1 MVDLGFILAIL
12 AFFGILGISAIGL
25 ASEVP
30 VKRFDG
36 QFRLEHFCPKAK
48 G

>member
-1 MVDLGFILAIL
+1 MVDVSFIPAILGFL
-12 AFFGILGISAIGL
+12 AFLGISAIGL